1 MIAWFNG
8 ELLPLG
14 GVHIQATDRGF
25 LLGDG
30 FFETMA
36 ANKGTVA
43 RLDAHMERLENTAAK
58 LKFPLPYSRAEI
70 KTAIDDVLLAN
81 QLKNTRAALRLT
93 VTRGS
98 GPRGLMPPLE
108 LNPQVLLSASEVPD
122 HFASAKVKT
131 VSICRNEKSPTAQ
144 IKSLCYLDNIL
155 AMEEAHEQGADE
167 ALMLNTAGQV
177 AEGSISNIF
186 FVKDD
191 QLFTPPISDGVL
203 PGTMRRCVLEIAHK
217 LGMSVI
223 ESSLGPEI
231 IQTCDEAFLTN
242 SLFRVRPIHELDGRL
257 IPSEVWADRILKE
270 IKAAE

>member
-8 ELLPLG
+8 ELLPLR

-36 ANKGTVA
+36 ANKGQVIHF
-43 RLDAHMERLENTAAK
+43 DAHMTRLEDTARK
-58 LKFPLPYSRAEI
+58 LKFPLPYNREELKDAVD
-70 KTAIDDVLLAN
+70 KVLLGN
-81 QLKNTRAALRLT
+81 QFLKTRTALRLT
-93 VTRGS
+93 ITRGS

-108 LNPQVLLSASEVPD
+108 LNPQVLLTASEVPD
-122 HFASAKVKT
+122 HFPSAKVKT

-155 AMEEAHEQGADE
+155 AMEEAHEHGSDE
-167 ALMLNTAGQV
+167 ALMLNSAGHIT
-177 AEGSISNIF
+177 EGSISNIF
-186 FVKDD
+186 FVKND
-191 QLFTPPISDGVL
+191 QLLTPKISDGVL
-203 PGTMRRCVLEIAHK
+203 PGIMRNCVLETAHK
-217 LGMSVI
+217 LGMNIV
-223 ESSLGPEI
+223 EDSLEPEI

-257 IPSEVWADRILKE
+257 IPSEVWADKILQE